1 MTKTAYCIAGKI
13 ICLLVAILAIY
24 LFLHSHLVE
33 TNADVAVIWGY
44 NPHSAMDFCVY
55 FLIDA
60 VCCALS
66 IFLLGRKY
74 KYLEITFY
82 LVIFICTC
90 FFADTI
96 LASMEFDWPM
106 NYSPKPIF

>member
-44 NPHSAMDFCVY
+44 NPH
-55 FLIDA
+55 
-60 VCCALS
+60 
-66 IFLLGRKY
+66 
-74 KYLEITFY
+74 
-82 LVIFICTC
+82 LVIR
-90 FFADTI
+90 
-96 LASMEFDWPM
+96 PQ
-106 NYSPKPIF
+106 PIVL